1 MEIDVVG
8 TAAKIVANMEKVII
22 GKRPQLALALAAYLC
37 EGHILL
43 EDVPGVA
50 KTMFARA
57 LARSVGSSFKR
68 LQCTPDLLPTDV
80 TGVSVFN
87 QKTTEFEFRHGP
99 VFAQTLLADEIN
111 RATPRTQAALL
122 EAMGERRVSADG
134 QTYVL
139 KRPFLVIATQNPVDQ
154 EGTFPLP
161 EAQLDRFL
169 VRLSLGY
176 PSFEEEAK
184 MLTRLQQGHPID
196 DLTPVATAQEVI
208 DCQDAIRSIHVD
220 DKIKRYVL
228 EIVHNSREHEDVLL
242 GGSPRASIA
251 LFRTAQALAAV
262 AGRDFVTPDDVKR
275 MAQPVLAHRLILR
288 PESRLRKKTP
298 ASVVNELVGDVKVPL
313 VERQIGHTVDYFK

>member
-1 MEIDVVG
+1 MAVDV
-8 TAAKIVANMEKVII
+8 AATTGKVVANMEKVII
-22 GKRPQLALALAAYLC
+22 GKRPQLNLALAAYLC

-57 LARSVGSSFKR
+57 LARSVGCTFKR

-80 TGVSVFN
+80 TGVSIFN
-87 QKTTEFEFRHGP
+87 QKTAEFEFRPGP

-122 EAMGERRVSADG
+122 EAMAERRVSVDG

-139 KRPFLVIATQNPVDQ
+139 KPPFLVVATQNPVDQ
-154 EGTFPLP
+154 EGTFALP

-176 PSFEEEAK
+176 PSLDEESK
-184 MLTRLQQGHPID
+184 MLTRLQKGHPIE
-196 DLTPVATAQEVI
+196 DLNPVVSAQDII
-208 DCQDAIRSIHVD
+208 DCQNAVRDVFVD
-220 DKIKRYVL
+220 DKIKKYVL
-228 EIVHNSREHEDVLL
+228 DIVHASREHEDVML

-251 LFRTAQALAAV
+251 LFRTAQALAAMN
-262 AGRDFVTPDDVKR
+262 GRDFVAPDDVKR
-275 MAQPVLAHRLILR
+275 MAQPVLAHRLILK

-298 ASVVNELVGDVKVPL
+298 AVVVNELVMDAKVPVL
-313 VERQIGHTVDYFK
+313 DRAA

>member
-1 MEIDVVG
+1 MAADVVEI
-8 TAAKIVANMEKVII
+8 AAKVVANMEKVII

-57 LARSVGSSFKR
+57 MARSVGCTFKR

-80 TGVSVFN
+80 TGVSIFN
-87 QKTTEFEFRHGP
+87 QKTTEFEFRAGP
-99 VFAQTLLADEIN
+99 LFAQTLLVDEIN

-122 EAMGERRVSADG
+122 EAMAERRVSVDG

-139 KRPFLVIATQNPVDQ
+139 KPPFMVIATQNPVDQ

-176 PSFEEEAK
+176 PSFEEEST
-184 MLTRLQQGHPID
+184 MLTRLQKGHPID
-196 DLTPVATAQEVI
+196 DLNPVVPAADIIAAQEVV
-208 DCQDAIRSIHVD
+208 RGIHLD
-220 DKIKRYVL
+220 DKIKKYIL
-228 EIVHNSREHEDVLL
+228 EIVHSSREHEDILL

-262 AGRDFVTPDDVKR
+262 AGRDFVIPDDVKR

-298 ASVVNELVGDVKVPL
+298 ASVVAELVADVKVPM
-313 VERQIGHTVDYFK
+313 VDRAIKDNVDYFK